1 MPAPSTSICDSTAI
15 SQYTHYIPLR
25 SRNITAYQRLLGE
38 VVASSNFDKNC
49 TDIIL
54 SLGCYIMF
62 PPCDPE
68 TGDALPFCLET
79 CDVEYASIQSCL
91 SMITSVNELTI
102 MMSLFNCSDV
112 NSYLPDFVLVNS
124 SLCFNSSK
132 LREFCKLK
140 NCSICCFK
148 NFFIHFIALGQY

>member
-1 MPAPSTSICDSTAI
+1 MATLTRTVRTLSSLSAVTSCFLLVTLR
-15 SQYTHYIPLR
+15 QEMHYNSAWKLVML
-25 SRNITAYQRLLGE
+25 NNY
-38 VVASSNFDKNC
+38 
-49 TDIIL
+49 
-54 SLGCYIMF
+54 
-62 PPCDPE
+62 
-68 TGDALPFCLET
+68 
-79 CDVEYASIQSCL
+79 YASIQSCL

-140 NCSICCFK
+140 NCSICCF
-148 NFFIHFIALGQY
+148 